1 MKKIFNLLMAG
12 ALVALVACNPT
23 DKNGVDDAT
32 EGGNAEF
39 KISVTGITESSATV
53 AVVPS
58 NDSIYYYFLAIPADT
73 LNKYDSK
80 EAYAD
85 LYLADFIDYIAYYND
100 SYGTS
105 YTLLSQLSQGVDKY
119 EFEEELNPSTIY
131 YAIAF
136 QVDPDNEKVVGSVAY
151 KEFTTLELEKSAN
164 VISFELDGDTVV
176 NIKTTNDDEYLW
188 TYIQKD
194 TLAKYYDGD
203 AKACLEDYVAYIEDY
218 YGDYVTYF
226 WSYIVSSGDETYSI
240 KDNFVKGES
249 GTYVFIAAA
258 MYNTTINSEVFTQ
271 EIVITED
278 MCGEEEA
285 EDGDDD
291 ATDGDAAGDDSSDTK
306 AVRKHIAPAS
316 LAKPHFNGAFRT
328 LK

>member
-39 KISVTGITESSATV
+39 KISVTGIDVTSATV
-53 AVVPS
+53 AVSPS
-58 NDSIYYYFLAIPADT
+58 NDSIYYYFDVVEEESL
-73 LNKYDSK
+73 LEYESK
-80 EAYAD
+80 EAYCQAYIE
-85 LYLADFIDYIAYYND
+85 YLVEYNAESGYDYDDIVA
-100 SYGTS
+100 G
-105 YTLLSQLSQGVDKY
+105 LFSQGVDKY
-119 EFEEELNPSTIY
+119 EFDDVLDPSTKY
-131 YAIAF
+131 YAVAF
-136 QVDPDNEKVVGSVAY
+136 QVDENEPKVIGSVAY
-151 KEFTTLELEKSAN
+151 KEFTTDELAKSTN
-164 VISFELDGDTVV
+164 VITISLAGDSAVLFSPS
-176 NIKTTNDDEYLW
+176 NDDDYLW
-188 TYIQKD
+188 ACVKKD
-194 TLAKYYDGD
+194 TLAKYYEGD
-203 AKACLEDYVAYIEDY
+203 AAAYFEDYVDY
-218 YGDYVTYF
+218 YSYYYSSYF
-226 WSYIVSSGDETYSI
+226 SYLLNSGEYLCKIKSNFDKDEA
-240 KDNFVKGES
+240 
-249 GTYVFIAAA
+249 GTYIFMAAA
-258 MYNTTINSEVFTQ
+258 MYSKVINSEVFTQ

-316 LAKPHFNGAFRT
+316 LAKPHFNGASRT

>member
-39 KISVTGITESSATV
+39 KISVTGIDATSATV
-53 AVVPS
+53 AVSPS
-58 NDSIYYYFLAIPADT
+58 NDSIYYYFDVVDEASL
-73 LNKYDSK
+73 LEYESK
-80 EAYAD
+80 EAFCQAYIE
-85 LYLADFIDYIAYYND
+85 YLADYYSSYYGYDYA
-100 SYGTS
+100 SLVAGG
-105 YTLLSQLSQGVDKY
+105 LFSQGVDKY
-119 EFEEELNPSTIY
+119 EFDDVLDPSTKY
-131 YAIAF
+131 YAVAF
-136 QVDPDNEKVVGSVAY
+136 QLDEAEAKVIGSVAY
-151 KEFTTLELEKSAN
+151 KEFTTDELAKSTN
-164 VISFELDGDTVV
+164 VISIELKNDSIFVS
-176 NIKTTNDDEYLW
+176 TTNDDDYFLS
-188 TYIQKD
+188 YIDKD
-194 TLAKYYDGD
+194 TLATYYEGD
-203 AKACLEDYVAYIEDY
+203 AAACFADDVDY
-218 YGDYVTYF
+218 YYSNYGSYF
-226 WSYIVSSGDETYSI
+226 SYFLYSGDIAFSV

-249 GTYVFIAAA
+249 GTYVFMAAA
-258 MYNTTINSEVFTQ
+258 MHNAYINSEVFTQ

-285 EDGDDD
+285 EDGGDD

-316 LAKPHFNGAFRT
+316 LAKPHFNGAFRA